1 MLNDLDWL
9 FSESMGKH
17 MGPSTLSC
25 PAPERISQAAGPGLE
40 DLFQDK

>member
-17 MGPSTLSC
+17 MGPSTLACS
-25 PAPERISQAAGPGLE
+25 APEIINQAAGPGLE
-40 DLFQDK
+40 DLFQDE